1 MSTHR
6 RGTAHLLLF
15 MLVGF
20 AFSGMAAASRPS
32 QNPSAEVQREIEAL
46 KAEIRQY
53 ANETSD
59 QRVDAD
65 RRMEIRSIV
74 ADVLADAEARTS
86 FQDDAV
92 IRGWNKGFRLES
104 PDGNFLLK
112 IGGQLQIRFVMNRAN
127 GYATATPTGSTV
139 IVNGT
144 RQPGGAAYEWGL
156 ENRRVKLQFEG
167 HVVDPTWTYRI
178 KGAFERVAG
187 GTMLLE
193 NAWIAK
199 SLGNGIKIKVGQ
211 FKPAFMREEMVS
223 SSKQLAVDR
232 SLVNEY
238 FNQGNSQGIEISWK
252 NEDFKLSGWT
262 GDGLGSRYLGPARTN
277 GQNTPWDQT
286 ATSYSFATRGEWKM
300 AGAWAQFKDM
310 SSRRG
315 SEAGAMIGLAAAI
328 QRANQNIPANGAVS
342 LGITT
347 DFTVDVSGASF
358 FVSGTWANVAAG
370 GGGGTNNPWGVTIQG
385 GYFVMED
392 VEAFARYE
400 YMDYDL
406 QAQINPKTARFS
418 GFTLGSNW
426 FLTPAVKFTADW
438 TYNFDSL
445 AAGGFQSNGIGLR
458 PDRSGEVGQWALR
471 AQLQLLF

>member
-1 MSTHR
+1 MLCMLSLLRFSFILLAGLAISNQVVASPSTDD
-6 RGTAHLLLF
+6 
-15 MLVGF
+15 V
-20 AFSGMAAASRPS
+20 
-32 QNPSAEVQREIEAL
+32 SAEVQRELDAL
-46 KAEIRQY
+46 QTEIRAY
-53 ANETSD
+53 ARD
-59 QRVDAD
+59 VDGRSIDEA
-65 RRMEIRSIV
+65 RRGEIRSIV

-86 FQDDAV
+86 FQDIAV
-92 IRGWNKGFRLES
+92 IPGWKKGFRLES

-112 IGGQLQIRFVMNRAN
+112 VGGQLQIRFVMNRAN
-127 GYATATPTGSTV
+127 GYAEATPTRSTV
-139 IVNGT
+139 MVNGT
-144 RQPGGAAYEWGL
+144 TQPGGAAYEWGL

-167 HVVDPTWTYRI
+167 HVIDPSWTYRI
-178 KGAFERVAG
+178 KGSLERITG
-187 GTMLLE
+187 GRMLLQ

-199 SLGNGIKIKVGQ
+199 SLDNGIKIKVGQ

-277 GQNTPWDQT
+277 GQNTSWDQT

-300 AGAWAQFKDM
+300 AGEWSQFKDM

-315 SEAGAMIGLAAAI
+315 SEAGAMLGLAAAV

-347 DFTVDVSGASF
+347 DLTVDVSGASF

-370 GGGGTNNPWGVTIQG
+370 GAGGTNNPWGVTIQG

-406 QAQINPKTARFS
+406 QNQINPKTARFS

-426 FLTPAVKFTADW
+426 FLTPAVKLTADW

-458 PDRSGEVGQWALR
+458 RDRSGEVGQWALR
-471 AQLQLLF
+471 GQLQLLF

>member
-20 AFSGMAAASRPS
+20 AFSGMAAASPPS

-59 QRVDAD
+59 QRVDAE

-112 IGGQLQIRFVMNRAN
+112 IGGQLQLRFVLNR
-127 GYATATPTGSTV
+127 
-139 IVNGT
+139 VNGLDSAEASN
-144 RQPGGAAYEWGL
+144 PAGSGAPYEWGQ
-156 ENRRVKLQFEG
+156 ENRRIKLQFEG
-167 HVVDPTWTYRI
+167 HVVDPSWTYRI
-178 KGAFERVAG
+178 KGAFERIKG
-187 GTMLLE
+187 GRMTLD
-193 NAWIAK
+193 NAWVAK
-199 SLGNGIKIKVGQ
+199 SLGNGMKVKVGQ
-211 FKPAFMREEMVS
+211 FKAPFMREELVS
-223 SSKQLAVDR
+223 SSKQLAVER

-238 FNQGNSQGIEISWK
+238 FNQGNSQGLEVSWR
-252 NEDFKLSGWT
+252 NENFKASGWT
-262 GDGLGSRYLGPARTN
+262 GDGVGSRYLGPARSN
-277 GQNTPWDQT
+277 GQNTAWNET
-286 ATSYSFATRGEWKM
+286 ATSYSFASRGEWKI
-300 AGAWAQFKDM
+300 AGEWSQFKDM

-315 SEAGAMIGLAAAI
+315 SDFGAMVGVAGVI
-328 QRANQNIPANGAVS
+328 QRANQRLAANGTVS
-342 LGITT
+342 TGVTADL
-347 DFTVDVSGASF
+347 TVDLSGASI
-358 FVSGTWANVAAG
+358 FVSGIWSNVSRG

-385 GYFVMED
+385 GYFVTED
-392 VEAFARYE
+392 VEAFARFE
-400 YMDYDL
+400 YMNFDL
-406 QAQINPKTARFS
+406 GNQVNPKTARFS
-418 GFTLGSNW
+418 GCTLGSNW
-426 FLTPAVKFTADW
+426 FLNPAVKFTVDW
-438 TYNFDSL
+438 TYNFESL
-445 AAGGFQSNGIGLR
+445 AAGAFQSNSAGFR
-458 PDRSGEVGQWALR
+458 QDQPGEVGQWALR